1 MSRGDSDPSNA
12 QPIPFST
19 VIIPETALGPFPTL
33 LSEICMAPTVS
44 C

>member
-1 MSRGDSDPSNA
+1 MPQGDLDLSNT

-33 LSEICMAPTVS
+33 LFEICMAATVS